1 MEHDWLLDV
10 RHYAYNFRADRAS
23 ILIDELG
30 LMNHSLRTHL
40 ILRRKFFEAK
50 DRVKKL
56 QALILPTD
64 LEGDLDCK

>member
-40 ILRRKFFEAK
+40 ILRCKFFEAK